1 MVPYGVFFSLST
13 FLNLTTSFVSNQ
25 KKIIINEPLKEIKS
39 SKATNIKKPS
49 GNQPTPSTKTNIAF
63 K

>member
-1 MVPYGVFFSLST
+1 M
-13 FLNLTTSFVSNQ
+13 SNK

-39 SKATNIKKPS
+39 SEATNIKKPS